1 MKIKLFEC
9 FVNEKTLTQGM
20 EDALVELNDIGTF
33 LYSIKMD
40 LYDNYVVVLIFLD
53 ESDVPDEEYFYTT
66 KTFDCIEIKEPVMF
80 LSDYMRE
87 TLGSNLYIEYWIY
100 DIDNNFEILTEYPT
114 GDLKNYLLEDEEEV
128 VYDKV
133 SRLIIKYKW

>member
-1 MKIKLFEC
+1 
-9 FVNEKTLTQGM
+9 
-20 EDALVELNDIGTF
+20 
-33 LYSIKMD
+33 MD

-100 DIDNNFEILTEYPT
+100 DIDNNSEILTEYPT